1 MDAKRNSRSAAVMN
15 AGISAHIGDK
25 CRLESARLQES
36 IAAMNKTKIIL
47 RLPDGRIIT
56 VTRQLPRLPLGV

>member
-1 MDAKRNSRSAAVMN
+1 MGEKRDSGSAAMN
-15 AGISAHIGDK
+15 ASDSADIGDASQ
-25 CRLESARLQES
+25 LGSARLQES

-56 VTRQLPRLPLGV
+56 ITRELPRLPLGM